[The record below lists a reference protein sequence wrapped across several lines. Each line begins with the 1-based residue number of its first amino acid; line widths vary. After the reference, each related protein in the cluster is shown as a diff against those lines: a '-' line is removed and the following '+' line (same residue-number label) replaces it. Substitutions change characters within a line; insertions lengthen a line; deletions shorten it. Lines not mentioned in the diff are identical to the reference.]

1 MIITQTMD
9 IPIDHRLIINV
20 PREVPAGR
28 AQVEVKVIPFVKKDE
43 EPETPLKTLKGTAT
57 PLADSLLGVVADLG
71 SITLDEIKEE
81 KLAKHLI

>member
-9 IPIDHRLIINV
+9 IPIDHQLIINV

-28 AQVEVKVIPFVKKDE
+28 AQVEVKVIPFVKKKE
-43 EPETPLKTLKGTAT
+43 KPETTLKTLKGTAT
-57 PLADSLLGVVADLG
+57 PLADSLLGAAADLG
-71 SITLDEIKEE
+71 NITLDEIKEE